1 MPREIVTITHGSGGI
16 RMTCDGTSHLWSNVE
31 YLAEAHAQAM
41 LTERRRNREL
51 TEIRKT
57 MTDAE
62 RIGIDTVTAANLFA
76 VIRKILN
83 EDVPF

>member
-16 RMTCDGTSHLWSNVE
+16 RMTCDGTTHLYFNAE

-41 LTERRRNREL
+41 LTERLRIREIDG
-51 TEIRKT
+51 IRKT

-62 RIGIDTVTAANLFA
+62 RIETVTTANLIA
-76 VIRKILN
+76 AIRKILD